1 MFCRV
6 SPLGAHVSEEV
17 RQKIW
22 DNAYVDIWSLI
33 TVDQSTVDKE
43 RRMGDRPMD
52 RKPRV
57 AKTIGNWLQAFAVLG
72 CVLGQKH
79 PERCS
84 ELFVYLDIIYNA
96 YRSHGGSAW
105 WRYDEEFRRR
115 LALQPGVGWGSKA
128 TDVWLRIMTA
138 LRAPAPPFPGGANGS
153 HGGGGSVAVKRP
165 GTCWLFNEGHCRFY
179 GLCKF
184 KHECSTCGGGI
195 LPPSA
200 QAVNR
205 VPASRTLGR
214 NPRTPVSVAA
224 MEPWLNCYP
233 RREATGVLRLGFGQG
248 FFIPFHLSWAPS
260 FADNLRSAK
269 ELPWVLR
276 DKIAEEVELGR
287 IAGPYASPPFSNLR
301 VSPLGVV
308 PKKEL
313 GKYRLIHHLSYP
325 KGESVNDGI
334 SKEEASVSYVSFD
347 RAVCLVRRA
356 GRGALLA
363 KSDIESAFR
372 LLPVHPDCFH
382 LLGCYLDGHYYY
394 DMCLPMGCSISCHYF
409 ELFSSFLE
417 WVVRYETGSTA
428 VTHYLDDFLFVGPA
442 DSQHCSFLLDTFR
455 FFMARFGVPLSAE
468 KTEGPVTTLSFL
480 GIELYTVSMVFRL
493 PQEKLTRLLDLIEGF
508 CAVRKVTLLQ
518 MQSML
523 GLLVFACRV
532 MPMGRVFSRRLSLAT
547 KGARSP
553 GHRIRLTKPLKAD
566 LGVW

>member
-1 MFCRV
+1 
-6 SPLGAHVSEEV
+6 
-17 RQKIW
+17 
-22 DNAYVDIWSLI
+22 
-33 TVDQSTVDKE
+33 
-43 RRMGDRPMD
+43 
-52 RKPRV
+52 
-57 AKTIGNWLQAFAVLG
+57 
-72 CVLGQKH
+72 
-79 PERCS
+79 
-84 ELFVYLDIIYNA
+84 
-96 YRSHGGSAW
+96 
-105 WRYDEEFRRR
+105 
-115 LALQPGVGWGSKA
+115 
-128 TDVWLRIMTA
+128 MT
-138 LRAPAPPFPGGANGS
+138 
-153 HGGGGSVAVKRP
+153 
-165 GTCWLFNEGHCRFY
+165 
-179 GLCKF
+179 
-184 KHECSTCGGGI
+184 
-195 LPPSA
+195 
-200 QAVNR
+200 
-205 VPASRTLGR
+205 
-214 NPRTPVSVAA
+214 VAA
-224 MEPWLNCYP
+224 MEPWLDCYP
-233 RREATGVLRLGFGQG
+233 CREAAGVLRSGFGQG

-276 DKIAEEVELGR
+276 DKIAKEVELGR

-382 LLGCYLDGHYYY
+382 LLGCCLDGHYYY

-455 FFMARFGVPLSAE
+455 FFMARFWGPVVGRENGGAGYDPLVSWYRIGYGGYGFPLSPGEAYASAGSDRGFLCGE
-468 KTEGPVTTLSFL
+468 EGHPPSDAVHSW
-480 GIELYTVSMVFRL
+480 
-493 PQEKLTRLLDLIEGF
+493 PAGF
-508 CAVRKVTLLQ
+508 CLPGDAHGQGVLST
-518 MQSML
+518 
-523 GLLVFACRV
+523 GFAGYERCSV
-532 MPMGRVFSRRLSLAT
+532 P
-547 KGARSP
+547 RSP
-553 GHRIRLTKPLKAD
+553 DPAYQAAQGGSGGLAGIFAAIQRAHLLPE
-566 LGVW
+566 